1 MISNNSLNA
10 SSFHRMNMII
20 WGSILAS
27 IAIITIF
34 VYILDQI
41 KISRLLETGLF
52 FQNIPFLTAIV
63 LAFIILILKR
73 SIFLPANIV
82 HRVMRE
88 NSLNRELS
96 LVNKIR
102 SNYIIVW
109 SLGEL
114 ICIAGFIDYLMFL
127 RFKSYL
133 VYLIVSVYSIL
144 INIPKLSKL
153 EKSIEFLNKI
163 QEDDR
168 SI

>member
-1 MISNNSLNA
+1 MISNNSLNT

-20 WGSILAS
+20 WDSILAG

-41 KISRLLETGLF
+41 RISRIIETGLF
-52 FQNIPFLTAIV
+52 FHNIPFLTAIA

-88 NSLNRELS
+88 NSLNREL
-96 LVNKIR
+96 LLMNRIR
-102 SNYIIVW
+102 RNYIIVW

-114 ICIAGFIDYLMFL
+114 ICIAGFIDFLMFL
-127 RFKSYL
+127 RFKSFL

-153 EKSIEFLNKI
+153 EKSLELLNKI
-163 QEDDR
+163 KEDDR